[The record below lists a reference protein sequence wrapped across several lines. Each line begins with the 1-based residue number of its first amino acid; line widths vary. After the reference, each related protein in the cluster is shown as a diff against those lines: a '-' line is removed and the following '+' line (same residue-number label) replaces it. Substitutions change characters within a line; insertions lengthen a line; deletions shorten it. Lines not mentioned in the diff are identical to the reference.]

1 MQIPILGDL
10 FCLGEALFL
19 RAGPAVLA
27 GEIAGALPE
36 AAVRSFVDVNLAAED
51 GVLFSHRGLPPHSVK
66 KRESV
71 K

>member
-27 GEIAGALPE
+27 GEIAGALFLE
-36 AAVRSFVDVNLAAED
+36 IEVRGKR
-51 GVLFSHRGLPPHSVK
+51 GVGVVQPSRITSALLQK
-66 KRESV
+66 M
-71 K
+71 